1 MSSQEKCLFR
11 SSAQFLIG
19 LLVFV
24 LFCFVL
30 SCFYIELHE
39 MLVWLLNLLI
49 FFSFLWVVLVL
60 LMVSFTV
67 QELLSL
73 IRSHLSISVFIFI
86 TPADE

>member
-19 LLVFV
+19 MFVGFCCVF
-24 LFCFVL
+24 
-30 SCFYIELHE
+30 FYIELHE

-49 FFSFLWVVLVL
+49 FFSFLWVVFVL
-60 LMVSFTV
+60 LMVSFTM
-67 QELLSL
+67 QELFSL

>member
-1 MSSQEKCLFR
+1 
-11 SSAQFLIG
+11 
-19 LLVFV
+19 
-24 LFCFVL
+24 
-30 SCFYIELHE
+30 

-49 FFSFLWVVLVL
+49 FFSFLGVVLVL